1 MQPKENLLE
10 TLPNPIEAADS
21 SAADA
26 ALWRYGLISEL
37 LHGCSIGLTLS
48 ERLKMAADRTWNR
61 PPRKGGPMMGTTRI
75 KADTLRHWI
84 YRYRKGGIKALEDR
98 PRKDKGE
105 SDVPKAIAGHLAA
118 LRKEFPHTNTET
130 LLTLMVKEGRWNGVR
145 PSRSAL
151 YRLARTQGLKRKP
164 VDAAA
169 VQEAHAFAYDSF
181 GQLWVAD
188 FLHGPKVRE
197 GRHMKKTYLLCI
209 IDDATRYV
217 VFAAFGF
224 SEDTAAL
231 IDGLSMAIRR
241 FGVPE
246 KFYTDNGSA
255 FRSKHL
261 ALVAARLGMSLPHTP
276 PYRPQGRGK
285 VERFFR
291 TVRDQCLSTLKPTFM
306 EPLKAAFTEW
316 LEGYHHRLHDSLG
329 CSPMNMRLASP
340 KITRTL
346 PDVAQLDMFFGM
358 QERRK
363 IHRNGTLH
371 LLGRVFDVKSA
382 LPGSVVEVN
391 YLPWNLS
398 IIYIGPD
405 KIPAKPVDLLK
416 NARRHE
422 HNPIRGKEILP

>member
-1 MQPKENLLE
+1 ME
-10 TLPNPIEAADS
+10 TLPNPMEAADS

-37 LHGCSIGLTLS
+37 LHGCSIGFTLS
-48 ERLKMAADRTWNR
+48 ERLKAAAERTWNR
-61 PPRKGGPMMGTTRI
+61 PPKKGGPMMGTARLT
-75 KADTLRHWI
+75 ADTLRHWI
-84 YRYRKGGIKALEDR
+84 YRYRKGGLKALEDR

-105 SDVPKAIAGHLAA
+105 SHVPKAIAGHLAA

-130 LLTLMVKEGRWNGVR
+130 LLTLMVQQGRWNGIR

-169 VQEAHAFAYDSF
+169 IQEAHAFAYDSF

-188 FLHGPKVRE
+188 FLHGPKVRM

-209 IDDATRYV
+209 LDDATRYV
-217 VFAAFGF
+217 VFAAFGW
-224 SEDTAAL
+224 SEDTAVL

-246 KFYTDNGSA
+246 NFYSDNGSA

-261 ALVAARLGMSLPHTP
+261 ALVAARLGMHLPHTP

-306 EPLKAAFTEW
+306 EPLKSAFTQW
-316 LEGYHHRLHDSLG
+316 LEGYHHRIHDSLG
-329 CSPMNMRLASP
+329 CSPLNKRLASP
-340 KITRTL
+340 KVTRTL

-363 IHRNGTLH
+363 IHRNGTLN
-371 LLGRVFDVKSA
+371 LLGKVFDVKGA
-382 LPGSVVEVN
+382 LPGSVVDVH
-391 YLPWNLS
+391 YLPWDLS

-405 KIPAKPVDLLK
+405 KIPAKPVDLIK

-422 HNPIRGKEILP
+422 HNPIRGKEVMP

>member
-1 MQPKENLLE
+1 METLSNPKEDV
-10 TLPNPIEAADS
+10 AF
-21 SAADA
+21 
-26 ALWRYGLISEL
+26 WRYGLISEL
-37 LHGCSIGLTLS
+37 LHGSSIGLTLS
-48 ERLKMAADRTWNR
+48 ERLKIAAERTWNR
-61 PPRKGGPMMGTTRI
+61 LPRKGGPMMETTRI
-75 KADTLRHWI
+75 RADTLRHWI
-84 YRYRKGGIKALEDR
+84 YRYRKGGIKALEDH

-105 SDVPKAIAGHLAA
+105 SQVGKVLTEHLAA
-118 LRKEFPHTNTET
+118 LRKEFHHTNTET

-151 YRLARTQGLKRKP
+151 HRLAGTHGLKRIP

-169 VQEAHAFAYDSF
+169 IQEAHAFAYDSF

-188 FLHGPKVRE
+188 FLHGPKVRM

-209 IDDATRYV
+209 LDDATRYV
-217 VFAAFGF
+217 VFAAFGW
-224 SEDTAAL
+224 SENTAVL

-246 KFYTDNGSA
+246 IFYSDNGSA

-261 ALVAARLGMSLPHTP
+261 ALVAARLGMHLPHTP

-306 EPLKAAFTEW
+306 EPLKGAFTEW
-316 LEGYHHRLHDSLG
+316 LEGYHHRIHDSLG
-329 CSPMNMRLASP
+329 CSPLNKRLASP
-340 KITRTL
+340 KVTRTL
-346 PDVAQLDMFFGM
+346 PDVAQLDMFFSM

-363 IHRNGTLH
+363 IHRNGTLN
-371 LLGRVFDVKSA
+371 LLGKVFDVKGA
-382 LPGSVVEVN
+382 LPGSVVDVH
-391 YLPWNLS
+391 YLPWDLS
-398 IIYIGPD
+398 IIHIGPD
-405 KIPAKPVDLLK
+405 KIPAKPVDLIK

-422 HNPIRGKEILP
+422 HNPIRGKEVMP